1 LKGITRAEADP
12 TERVPVQNC
21 PIEGV
26 SAVVPV
32 YNSAAMLGELV
43 GRLDA
48 VLGGLAGEYEIVL
61 VNDGSSDGSW
71 RAISE
76 LAAANPHVRGVDL
89 MRNFGQHNA
98 LLAGIREA
106 RQPVI
111 VTLDDDLQNPP
122 EEIPK
127 LTAALTD
134 DVDVVYGSPIRPEH
148 GTGRGLATYLTKVAL
163 RGAMGSDAARKVSPF
178 RAFRRDLRNA
188 FTNYTGA
195 YVSVDVLLGWGTT
208 RFTTVPVVHA
218 RRDSG
223 RSNYTFRKLASY
235 AVDMATGFSTRPLRL
250 ASFVG
255 FFFALVGVAILV
267 EVIVRRIVSGNPVP
281 GFPFLAS
288 IIAIFAG
295 AQLFALG
302 IIGEYLARMHF
313 RLMDK
318 PPYAI
323 RERV

>member
-1 LKGITRAEADP
+1 LKGTTRE
-12 TERVPVQNC
+12 ERRSYRPGQNC
-21 PIEGV
+21 PIEGI
-26 SAVVPV
+26 SVVIPV
-32 YNSAAMLGELV
+32 YNSDQVVAELV
-43 GRLDA
+43 ARVEA
-48 VLGGLAGEYEIVL
+48 VLRSLASDYELVL
-61 VNDGSSDGSW
+61 VNDGSSDASW
-71 RAISE
+71 QRIAS
-76 LAAANPHVRGVDL
+76 LAAERPFVRGVDL

-106 RQPVI
+106 RHDVV

-127 LTAALTD
+127 LAAALTP
-134 DVDVVYGSPIRPEH
+134 DVDVVYGTPVKPEH
-148 GTGRGLATYLTKVAL
+148 GFGRGIATYLTKLAL
-163 RGAMGSDAARKVSPF
+163 SSAMGSDVARKVSPF
-178 RAFRRDLRNA
+178 RAFRRDLRDA
-188 FTNYTGA
+188 FAGYTGS
-195 YVSVDVLLGWGTT
+195 YVSVDVLLTWGTT
-208 RFTTVPVVHA
+208 RFATVAVSHEP
-218 RRDSG
+218 RRAGS
-223 RSNYTFRKLASY
+223 SNYTFRKLASH
-235 AVDMATGFSTRPLRL
+235 AINMATGFSTRPLRI
-250 ASFVG
+250 ASLVG
-255 FFFALVGVAILV
+255 FVFALLGVAVLV
-267 EVIVRRIVSGNPVP
+267 EVVVRKLVQGSPVP

>member
-1 LKGITRAEADP
+1 
-12 TERVPVQNC
+12 VQNC
-21 PIEGV
+21 PIEGI
-26 SAVVPV
+26 SVVIPV
-32 YNSAAMLGELV
+32 YNSDEVVADLV
-43 GRLDA
+43 ARVEA
-48 VLGGLAGEYEIVL
+48 VLGALASDYELVL
-61 VNDGSSDGSW
+61 VNDGSSDASW
-71 RAISE
+71 QRIAQ
-76 LAAANPHVRGVDL
+76 LAAERPFVRGLDL

-106 RQPVI
+106 RHDVV

-127 LTAALTD
+127 LAAALTP
-134 DVDVVYGSPIRPEH
+134 DVDVVYGTPVKPEH
-148 GTGRGLATYLTKVAL
+148 GFGRGVATYLTKLAL
-163 RGAMGSDAARKVSPF
+163 RSAMGTDVARKVSPF

-188 FTNYTGA
+188 FASYTGS
-195 YVSVDVLLGWGTT
+195 YVSVDVLLTWGTT
-208 RFTTVPVVHA
+208 RFATVPVRHEP
-218 RRDSG
+218 RRAGS
-223 RSNYTFRKLASY
+223 SNYTFRKLASH
-235 AVDMATGFSTRPLRL
+235 AINMATGFSTRPLRI
-250 ASFVG
+250 ASLVG
-255 FFFALVGVAILV
+255 FVFALLGLAVLV
-267 EVIVRRIVSGNPVP
+267 EVVVRKLVQGSPVP

-323 RERV
+323 RERI

>member
-1 LKGITRAEADP
+1 LQTALRESSP
-12 TERVPVQNC
+12 EF
-21 PIEGV
+21 E
-26 SAVVPV
+26 
-32 YNSAAMLGELV
+32 
-43 GRLDA
+43 
-48 VLGGLAGEYEIVL
+48 VLL
-61 VNDGSSDGSW
+61 VNDGSTDGSW
-71 RAISE
+71 ARIAA
-76 LAAANPHVRGVDL
+76 LAAEDEDVRGIDL

-106 RQPVI
+106 RYEVI

-127 LTAALTD
+127 LTAALGD
-134 DVDVVYGSPIRPEH
+134 DCDVVYGTPIHPEH
-148 GTGRGLATYLTKVAL
+148 GYGRGVATYLTKLAL
-163 RGAMGSDAARKVSPF
+163 TSAMGSDAARKVSPF
-178 RAFRRDLRNA
+178 RAFRRDLRDA
-188 FTNYTGA
+188 FAGYTGPF
-195 YVSVDVLLGWGTT
+195 VSIDVLLSWGTT
-208 RFTTVPVVHA
+208 RFATVPVRHVA
-218 RRDSG
+218 RESG
-223 RSNYTFRKLASY
+223 RSNYTLRKLAVY
-235 AVDMATGFSTRPLRL
+235 TINMLTGFSTRPLRL
-250 ASFVG
+250 ASLVG
-255 FFFALVGVAILV
+255 FFFALFGLGVLV
-267 EVIVRRIVSGNPVP
+267 EVVVRRLVQGSPVP

>member
-1 LKGITRAEADP
+1 
-12 TERVPVQNC
+12 VQNC
-21 PIEGV
+21 PIEGI
-26 SAVVPV
+26 SVVIPV
-32 YNSAAMLGELV
+32 YNSDEVVADLV
-43 GRLDA
+43 ARVEA
-48 VLGGLAGEYEIVL
+48 VLGALASDYELVL
-61 VNDGSSDGSW
+61 VNDGSSDASW
-71 RAISE
+71 QRIAQ
-76 LAAANPHVRGVDL
+76 LAAERPFVRGLDL

-106 RQPVI
+106 RHDVV

-127 LTAALTD
+127 LAAALTP
-134 DVDVVYGSPIRPEH
+134 DVDVVYGTPVKPEH
-148 GTGRGLATYLTKVAL
+148 GFGRGVATYLTKLAL
-163 RGAMGSDAARKVSPF
+163 RSAMGTDVARKVSPF

-188 FTNYTGA
+188 FASYTGS
-195 YVSVDVLLGWGTT
+195 YVSVDVLLTWGTT
-208 RFTTVPVVHA
+208 RFATVPVRHEP
-218 RRDSG
+218 RRAGS
-223 RSNYTFRKLASY
+223 SNYTFRKLASH
-235 AVDMATGFSTRPLRL
+235 AINMATGFSTRPLRL
-250 ASFVG
+250 ASLVG
-255 FFFALVGVAILV
+255 FVFALLGLAVLV
-267 EVIVRRIVSGNPVP
+267 EVVVRKLVQGSPVP

-323 RERV
+323 RERI